1 MVISIVKKIEVDCGS
16 LTCIATVTTMA
27 DASPRAVKRPRSG
40 ESASLGVSPALKLGV
55 VIGNSALDL
64 SGVVSAQKALHR
76 DFEVCSARCTA
87 FTNTATLAH

>member
-1 MVISIVKKIEVDCGS
+1 
-16 LTCIATVTTMA
+16 MA

-76 DFEVCSARCTA
+76 DFEVCSAVYCIHQHGNPRTLTWARSNA
-87 FTNTATLAH
+87 FFFVDFGG